1 MKRKGFVGIII
12 FALIISSM
20 VTVFADL
27 PPLSDNEALWAFG
40 GEEGDAYVLK
50 GHGVGYTC
58 TIGAYSPTNSLW
70 TVSMPDGSYRI
81 KNGASPYECVTRAQ
95 TQQSDSS
102 GVYYNCIGRPYNES
116 GIGSRQ
122 KLIFYTDTQYIKV
135 SEGAAYLMSAST
147 TVTSCDAI
155 FRPLIIY
162 PKGARWAVD
171 VY

>member
-1 MKRKGFVGIII
+1 MKRKGIVGIIII
-12 FALIISSM
+12 FALITSSM
-20 VTVFADL
+20 VAVFADL

-40 GEEGDAYVLK
+40 GEGDAYVLK

-81 KNGASPYECVTRAQ
+81 KNDASPYECVTRAQ

-122 KLIFYTDTQYIKV
+122 KLIIYTDTQYIKV
-135 SEGAAYLMSAST
+135 PEGAAYLMSAST